1 MKTCLCFT
9 FGILVSMVTI
19 HLDLTDFLFPYILFF
34 SGLREIRSC
43 DLDIGFPAC
52 LEICSV
58 YNIQYLL
65 ISSCTLICDSVF
77 L

>member
-9 FGILVSMVTI
+9 LGILVSMVTI
-19 HLDLTDFLFPYILFF
+19 HLDLTFCFPTFYSF

-43 DLDIGFPAC
+43 NLDIGFPAC
-52 LEICSV
+52 LEVCSV
-58 YNIQYLL
+58 YSIQYLL
-65 ISSCTLICDSVF
+65 ISSCLLICDSVF